1 MVLIRSL
8 LDSFVVGLRPTLI
21 SRWDYRFGLKVC
33 KVAVLLGTGC
43 FLTDL
48 DMRKPALDL
57 PAAALPLGEV
67 TDITKLDKVSTSG
80 WM

>member
-1 MVLIRSL
+1 M
-8 LDSFVVGLRPTLI
+8 VGLRPTLI
-21 SRWDYRFGLKVC
+21 SRWDHRFGFGLKVC
-33 KVAVLLGTGC
+33 KVAVHLGTCG

-48 DMRKPALDL
+48 DMHKPALDL

-67 TDITKLDKVSTSG
+67 TDITKLGKVLTSG